1 MTQQEFILSVMGI
14 VGLAVVLVW
23 LIYWVYRAK
32 LLDREE
38 RRLMIERGIA
48 PPPPEAKGWPAVKAR
63 EQELRFAERRLLIEK
78 GIEAGVYDPRNP
90 PPSFLS
96 TETAE
101 PRRPDDYLRRGLVRF
116 GIGAGLLGAYAIF
129 RTSGIDVS
137 DEVRNWILF
146 FALISPLFAAN
157 GLANIL
163 HYMAT
168 RRTKDAASVPD
179 PAR

>member
-1 MTQQEFILSVMGI
+1 MTQQEFILSVMSI

-23 LIYWVYRAK
+23 LIYWGYRAK

-48 PPPPEAKGWPAVKAR
+48 PPPPEANSWPAVKAR

-78 GIEAGVYDPRNP
+78 GME
-90 PPSFLS
+90 LS

-101 PRRPDDYLRRGLVRF
+101 PRRLDDYLRRGLVRF
-116 GIGAGLLGAYAIF
+116 GIGVGLLGAYAIF
-129 RTSGIDVS
+129 RTSGINAS
-137 DEVRNWILF
+137 DEARNWILF

-168 RRTKDAASVPD
+168 RKTKDAASGPD